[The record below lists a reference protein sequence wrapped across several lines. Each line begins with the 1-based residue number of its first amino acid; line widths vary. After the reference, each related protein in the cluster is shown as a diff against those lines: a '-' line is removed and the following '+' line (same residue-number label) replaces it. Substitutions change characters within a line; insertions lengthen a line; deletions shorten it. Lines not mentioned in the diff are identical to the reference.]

1 MQTKTPTK
9 GNAVVLRPVQDIDP
23 RTDMDAQSLA
33 LANRNSFPIVAQ
45 RRPKSDG
52 VGMAAGVGVAL
63 LLGGATFW
71 SMSGSRTAPEEAAPV
86 AAPPAVIAPAP
97 APQPPAPLPAPVP
110 VAQVQLAAPL
120 PSPTG
125 VLGDANERLR
135 APVMVYDT
143 SVGGGAAAPAGTAAA
158 GAPKAGA
165 ANPAGG
171 GENEQFAAR
180 VGGESAESVS
190 ATAME
195 NPSTTISQGTL
206 IPAVLET
213 AIDTDLPGYVRAVV
227 SSDIKAFDGQTVL
240 IPRSSRLIGQ
250 YKSGLQAGQ
259 QRAYVIWT
267 RLIRPDGASIALG
280 SPAVDFS
287 GRSGLTGKVDSHF
300 LKRFGSAMLLSVV
313 GGLGAIGSSGTS
325 VVLATGGQSAASG
338 AAGRAGPF
346 PPPGRVHQGEPI
358 RVFTARDL
366 DFSTVGQWV
375 KG

>member
-1 MQTKTPTK
+1 MQTKTPPT
-9 GNAVVLRPVQDIDP
+9 GTAVVLRPVQDIDP
-23 RTDMDAQSLA
+23 RLDMDAQSLA
-33 LANRNSFPIVAQ
+33 LANRNSFPVVAQ
-45 RRPKSDG
+45 RKTKSDG
-52 VGMAAGVGVAL
+52 MGMAAGVGVAL

-71 SMSGSRTAPEEAAPV
+71 SMSGSRTAPQEQAP
-86 AAPPAVIAPAP
+86 APQPPAVIAPAP
-97 APQPPAPLPAPVP
+97 IPAAPAPVPAPVP
-110 VAQVQLAAPL
+110 VAQAPVAAPV

-125 VLGDANERLR
+125 VLGDATERLR
-135 APVMVYDT
+135 APVMVYDASGGT
-143 SVGGGAAAPAGTAAA
+143 SVASPAATAAPGASKAGAAAPA
-158 GAPKAGA
+158 
-165 ANPAGG
+165 NG

-180 VGGESAESVS
+180 VGGESAETVS

-227 SSDIKAFDGQTVL
+227 SRDIKAFDGANVL

-287 GRSGLTGKVDSHF
+287 GRSGLEGKVDGHF

-313 GGLGAIGSSGTS
+313 GGLGALGSNGSS
-325 VVLATGGQSAASG
+325 VVLQSGGQSAAAV
-338 AAGRAGPF
+338 AAGRDAQI
-346 PPPGRVHQGEPI
+346 PPTVRVRQGEPI
-358 RVFTARDL
+358 RVFTAKDL

>member
-1 MQTKTPTK
+1 MQTKTPSRPT
-9 GNAVVLRPVQDIDP
+9 AVVLRPIQDIDP
-23 RTDMDAQSLA
+23 RVDMDEQSLA
-33 LANRNSFPIVAQ
+33 LATRNSFPVVAQ

-52 VGMAAGVGVAL
+52 MGMAAGVGVAL

-71 SMSGSRTAPEEAAPV
+71 SMSGSRTSPQEAAP
-86 AAPPAVIAPAP
+86 APQPPAVIAPAP
-97 APQPPAPLPAPVP
+97 TPAPVP
-110 VAQVQLAAPL
+110 AIVPAPAPVAQAPIAPPL

-135 APVMVYDT
+135 APVMVYDASSGVST
-143 SVGGGAAAPAGTAAA
+143 SPAAPAVKGAGKPNAAA
-158 GAPKAGA
+158 A
-165 ANPAGG
+165 AAG

-180 VGGESAESVS
+180 IGGESAETVS

-227 SSDIKAFDGQTVL
+227 SRDIKAFDGSNVL

-280 SPAVDFS
+280 SPATDYA
-287 GRSGLTGKVDSHF
+287 GRSGLEGKVDGHF

-313 GGLGAIGSSGTS
+313 GGLGAIGSSGSS
-325 VVLATGGQSAASG
+325 VVLSTGGQSAASV
-338 AAGRAGPF
+338 AASRDAQI
-346 PPPGRVHQGEPI
+346 PPTVRVRQGEPI

-366 DFSTVGQWV
+366 DFTTVGEWV